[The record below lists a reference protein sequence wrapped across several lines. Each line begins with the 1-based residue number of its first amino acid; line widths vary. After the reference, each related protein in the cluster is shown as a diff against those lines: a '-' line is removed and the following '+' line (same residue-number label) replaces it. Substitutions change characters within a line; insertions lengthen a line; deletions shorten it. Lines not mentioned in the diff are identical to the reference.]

1 MEIIIIQS
9 KAERAAQ
16 SKVGKTNTNE
26 MIQPYVPELKKK
38 CNLSNDIYDYH
49 FVSQGKTK
57 VSNFTRPGKT
67 KVSYFTRQDKRRV
80 GGRNYLRHKHFTK

>member
-1 MEIIIIQS
+1 MIFLEIIIIIQF

-57 VSNFTRPGKT
+57 VSNIARLD
-67 KVSYFTRQDKRRV
+67 KVREGR
-80 GGRNYLRHKHFTK
+80 RNYLRHKHFTK